1 MLKVIIVDDEQ
12 FIAQG
17 LQALIDWNA
26 AGYEVAAVL
35 SDGQEALEYIK
46 KLPVDLV
53 ITDVMMPKM
62 TGLELLET
70 VRRENLSN
78 AGFVILS
85 GYSEFSYAQKAA
97 ALRVYRLSSQTGG
110 KARSVIHS
118 QQIQ

>member
-46 KLPVDLV
+46 SHPL
-53 ITDVMMPKM
+53 T
-62 TGLELLET
+62 
-70 VRRENLSN
+70 
-78 AGFVILS
+78 
-85 GYSEFSYAQKAA
+85 
-97 ALRVYRLSSQTGG
+97 LSSPTL
-110 KARSVIHS
+110 
-118 QQIQ
+118 

>member
-53 ITDVMMPKM
+53 ITDVMMPVMDGIKLCKNIKQNDR
-62 TGLELLET
+62 T
-70 VRRENLSN
+70 
-78 AGFVILS
+78 
-85 GYSEFSYAQKAA
+85 
-97 ALRVYRLSSQTGG
+97 
-110 KARSVIHS
+110 
-118 QQIQ
+118 

>member
-26 AGYEVAAVL
+26 AGYEVVAVL

-62 TGLELLET
+62 TGLELVET

-78 AGFVILS
+78 AAMS
-85 GYSEFSYAQKAA
+85 
-97 ALRVYRLSSQTGG
+97 R
-110 KARSVIHS
+110 ARSVPFSSGRKFFSLAIVIQKAGRHKIADDAVTHS
-118 QQIQ
+118 FCL